1 MGKAFKKQ
9 IKAIED
15 QGVKQIKV
23 IQDQGQVK
31 TIKKYACNNENTPL
45 ISKQKEIFNELVDER
60 LEKTVDLDKKKL
72 IAMI

>member
-15 QGVKQIKV
+15 QGVTQIKV

-31 TIKKYACNNENTPL
+31 TIKKFACNYKPL
-45 ISKQKEIFNELVDER
+45 IHH
-60 LEKTVDLDKKKL
+60 
-72 IAMI
+72 

>member
-31 TIKKYACNNENTPL
+31 TIKKFACNYTPL
-45 ISKQKEIFNELVDER
+45 IHH
-60 LEKTVDLDKKKL
+60 
-72 IAMI
+72 